1 MKFAGRTCLPYAML
15 ALQISRVSQLLRSSL
30 PAVNRMSTVLD
41 EAILEDPPEV
51 DLSVLAAS
59 LQLEPERPLVLSFD
73 IGTSGFRAQLFDGRG
88 QQIESLIYTPSGDI
102 FSEPGGGLDAD
113 ADALLALVGNSL
125 NHALM
130 RLPMLVSSVD
140 YVTGSCFWHS
150 LLGVDDQGN
159 AVTPVFGWAER
170 RAANEVAELRAK
182 FDERETHARTG
193 CRFHPSY
200 WPAKLLWLKKE
211 RPDLFRRAR
220 RWLSFSDY
228 CSLKLFGAATTSVSM
243 ASATGLLNQKTC
255 AWDEELLHELDLA
268 VEQLPPI
275 AEPGEVLQFQSNAP
289 ASRWP
294 GLEGAVWFPA
304 IGDGAANN
312 IGSGCVGPS
321 RTALMIGTSGAMR
334 AVIAAEPPDAI
345 SPELFCYRAGRDRI
359 VIGGALSDGGGLY
372 QWMKQTLCGLYDD
385 AEIEQSLAAIGADS
399 HGLTVLPFWFGER
412 STGWAASAQGSITG
426 LTVRTTP
433 LEILRAAMEAVCYR
447 FKLLATALSA
457 TTTLAEI
464 VATGNALLSS
474 PVWTQMI
481 ADVLGLRIEV
491 STIKESSCRG
501 AALLA
506 LEAIGKID
514 NIETIEPEIGQTF
527 EPDMKNHAIYASA
540 IKRQQELYEK
550 LIGNFKSQV

>member
-1 MKFAGRTCLPYAML
+1 
-15 ALQISRVSQLLRSSL
+15 
-30 PAVNRMSTVLD
+30 MSTVLD

-59 LQLEPERPLVLSFD
+59 LQLEPERPLIVSFD
-73 IGTSGFRAQLFDGRG
+73 IGTSGFRALLFDGRG
-88 QQIESLIYTPSGDI
+88 QQIESLIYTPTGDTLT
-102 FSEPGGGLDAD
+102 EPGGGPDAD

-130 RLPMLVSSVD
+130 RLPIVVSSVD
-140 YVTGSCFWHS
+140 YVAGSCFWHS

-170 RAANEVAELRAK
+170 RAANEVSELRAT

-193 CRFHPSY
+193 CRFHSSY

-211 RPDLFRRAR
+211 RPDLFRRTR

-255 AWDEELLHELDLA
+255 EWDQKLLAELGLV

-275 AEPGEVLQFQSNAP
+275 AAPGEVLQFQSDAP
-289 ASRWP
+289 ASQWP
-294 GLEGAVWFPA
+294 GLRGAVWFPA

-312 IGSGCVGPS
+312 MGSGCVGPHPP
-321 RTALMIGTSGAMR
+321 ALMIGTSGAMR

-345 SPELFCYRAGRDRI
+345 GPELFCYRADRDRI
-359 VIGGALSDGGGLY
+359 VVGGALSDGGGLY
-372 QWMKQTLCGLYDD
+372 QWMRHTLFGLYDE
-385 AEIEQSLAAIGADS
+385 AEIEQSLAAIEADS
-399 HGLTVLPFWFGER
+399 HGLTILPFWFGER
-412 STGWAASAQGSITG
+412 STGWSASAEGSIAG
-426 LTVRTTP
+426 LTVRTKP
-433 LEILRAAMEAVCYR
+433 AEILRAAMEAVCYR
-447 FKLLATALSA
+447 FKLLTTALNAA
-457 TTTLAEI
+457 TPLTEI
-464 VATGNALLSS
+464 VGTGNALLSS
-474 PVWTQMI
+474 PLWTQMI
-481 ADVLGLRIEV
+481 ADVLGQRIEI

-514 NIETIEPEIGQTF
+514 GIETIAPEIGRNF
-527 EPDMKNHAIYASA
+527 EPEMTRHAIYARA
-540 IKRQQELYEK
+540 IERQQELYKK
-550 LIGNFKSQV
+550 LIK